1 MGYPSLF
8 MDGED
13 LWPISIWR
21 NRINTRVAEQS
32 PVSLVITGDY
42 YTTTNEGTVNA
53 AYTNDSS
60 ATITARVYFVITE
73 DSLYHVDPNGH
84 AWHNHLA
91 RDMLPDHVGEIVT
104 IDPGQ
109 TVNVSRDFTL
119 DASWVEEHCHI
130 VTWIQVDPPSREGLQ
145 AGEIDILNFVG
156 IEEYVEEPPVNV
168 YGVSVKTNPCPAHS
182 ITLSTSLPEYTQYRI
197 QIFDILGRQVKS
209 FTGTV
214 APDADEIRFSLTDTD
229 QKHSGVYFYRF
240 RSDVLNANGKLVVQ

>member
-21 NRINTRVAEQS
+21 NRINSRIADAS
-32 PVSLVITGDY
+32 PVTLVITGDY
-42 YTTTNEGTVNA
+42 NSSTNEGTVNA

-60 ATITARVYFVITE
+60 AAITARVYFVITE

-91 RDMLPDHVGEIVT
+91 RDMLPDHIGEVVT

-119 DASWVEEHCHI
+119 DTSWIEEHCHI

-145 AGEIDILNFVG
+145 AGEEDILDLVG
-156 IEEYVEEPPVNV
+156 IDEYVEEPAANLNRVWV
-168 YGVSVKTNPCPAHS
+168 RTNPCPAHN
-182 ITLSTSLPEYTQYRI
+182 IRLAVSLPEHTSYRI
-197 QIFDILGRQVKS
+197 QVFDILGRRVKIIS
-209 FTGTV
+209 GTV
-214 APDADEIRFSLTDTD
+214 TGNTDEIAFSLEDRD
-229 QKHSGVYFYRF
+229 LPRSGVYLYTFQ
-240 RSDVLNANGKLVVQ
+240 SDILNTTGKFVVQ